1 MGLVKREDIVGSW
14 TKQSGVILCINCMN
28 NEDWDNLAEDNI
40 ITEDE
45 ATDGGTLY
53 FCDTCKKQL
62 PVNSENEEMMKDNE
76 TYEEDLKTTEE
87 EDLRE
92 VKEFEKTIEED
103 EKE

>member
-1 MGLVKREDIVGSW
+1 
-14 TKQSGVILCINCMN
+14 
-28 NEDWDNLAEDNI
+28 
-40 ITEDE
+40 
-45 ATDGGTLY
+45 
-53 FCDTCKKQL
+53 
-62 PVNSENEEMMKDNE
+62 MMKDNE